1 MTTIGDATEVTYTA
15 PDSTV
20 GRTVYDKL
28 AEGISVKDFGAVGDG
43 SDATTAIENAI
54 AAASQNSPDRY
65 NRVVHFPCGIY
76 LVIRPIV
83 VPQGILLR
91 GEGSQGSNEAKG
103 TVLLYNDNTENGR
116 NFITFDGNGGPAAA
130 TYGTGGGLEN
140 FTIMVATGKQA
151 GVAVTIKAIDCVKR
165 AGEMMVTNVLITP
178 QSPSTETVTTQ
189 WTQGLVVDGT
199 GCNNTTSGGL
209 RTLSIRKLRVTDCS
223 LADKSIEFKS
233 ARHIFASGVEVDNG
247 STPNDHG
254 ITFSGINDGVFIES
268 SEVYGNV
275 IIPAKNLS
283 SSPQQHTRNFHF
295 TGKVTGKFECQDD
308 EVEGTVRLSGSE
320 FSDTP
325 PTPPATHI
333 PPVPPTVIRKSPN
346 LKIIAGYTGNVL
358 YTLATE
364 STSAVTGDGTTVDVI
379 FDKKRADSYSLYN
392 TSNGKF
398 TCVVPGMYDIS
409 YHYMLKGVTTS
420 NTRYDAAIQH
430 IVPGAG
436 GSTSSYWQLG
446 NPSNQ
451 TVTSAGH
458 FGVSQRVVCWLNA
471 GDQVKV
477 TMNVSGS
484 STKNVKIYGYSSDVT
499 LYGWLCI
506 NYVV

>member
-116 NFITFDGNGGPAAA
+116 NFITFDGSGGPTAA

-223 LADKSIEFKS
+223 LAEKSIEFKS

-254 ITFSGINDGVFIES
+254 ITFSGINDGIFFES
-268 SEVYGNV
+268 CEVYGSVNIV
-275 IIPAKNLS
+275 ANDAS
-283 SSPQQHTRNFHF
+283 NYTRNFHF
-295 TGKVTGKFECQDD
+295 TGKVTASFDCQDD
-308 EVEGTVRLSGSE
+308 AVEGTVRLSGSNVAV
-320 FSDTP
+320 TP
-325 PTPPATHI
+325 S
-333 PPVPPTVIRKSPN
+333 VPPTLICKSPR
-346 LKIIAGYTGNVL
+346 LKIMAPFAPNVL
-358 YTLATE
+358 SYKG
-364 STSAVTGDGTTVDVI
+364 TSSNDVTGDATVAGVI
-379 FDKKRADSYSLYN
+379 FDLEKYDRNNDYDPS
-392 TSNGKF
+392 TGIF
-398 TCVVPGMYDIS
+398 TCKVAGTYDIGYS
-409 YHYMLKGVTTS
+409 YLLKGVTTS
-420 NTRYDAAIQH
+420 NTQLDSTIQH
-430 IVPGAG
+430 TKASTG
-436 GSTSSYWQLG
+436 GSSLFQGWK
-446 NPSNQ
+446 NPGSLAIPSGSVAGFME
-451 TVTSAGH
+451 VT
-458 FGVSQRVVCWLNA
+458 QRLVRELNY
-471 GDQVKV
+471 GDRIKILVKV
-477 TMNVSGS
+477 YGG
-484 STKNVKIYGYSSDVT
+484 TKTVGIYGYTSSTDTSVV
-499 LYGWLCI
+499 GWLNI
-506 NYVV
+506 NYIS